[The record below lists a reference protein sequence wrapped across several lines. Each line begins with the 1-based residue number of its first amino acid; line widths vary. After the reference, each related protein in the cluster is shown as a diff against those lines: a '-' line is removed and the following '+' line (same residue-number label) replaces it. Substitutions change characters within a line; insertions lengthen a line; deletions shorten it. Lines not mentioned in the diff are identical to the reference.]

1 MKNLLLTITCIILIS
16 FTWTTHNIILKQ
28 SESKNNYQSISKEE
42 LSKETIE
49 KAEVEENNSTT
60 YNEYIENISSEIVS
74 SQEVTEKE
82 ENKLKSYF
90 ILITDF
96 IFYDGKICNTSFK
109 ELSNEAKERIIN
121 IYVALDNKL
130 ETKSPRYKEKIATTS
145 KTISKNVINEA
156 KNIKDKIKEEY
167 KEAVGEEAYNN
178 TTTVIE
184 DDIKRV
190 KENALPT
197 VNTIKEKSHDAYVE
211 VKDTLNNWYQEFKES
226 GD

>member
-1 MKNLLLTITCIILIS
+1 MLLFHSILHCH
-16 FTWTTHNIILKQ
+16 FCQAKTL
-28 SESKNNYQSISKEE
+28 
-42 LSKETIE
+42 
-49 KAEVEENNSTT
+49 NSTFIAL
-60 YNEYIENISSEIVS
+60 YFPVVS
-74 SQEVTEKE
+74 SCTNSVK
-82 ENKLKSYF
+82 
-90 ILITDF
+90 D
-96 IFYDGKICNTSFK
+96 
-109 ELSNEAKERIIN
+109 LSNEAKERIIN

-130 ETKSPRYKEKIATTS
+130 EAKSPRYKEKIATTS

>member
-1 MKNLLLTITCIILIS
+1 MKNLLLTITCIILIG

-60 YNEYIENISSEIVS
+60 YN
-74 SQEVTEKE
+74 VTEKE

-109 ELSNEAKERIIN
+109 DLSNEAKERIIN

-130 ETKSPRYKEKIATTS
+130 EAKSPRYKEKIATTS

>member
-1 MKNLLLTITCIILIS
+1 MKNLLLTITCIILIG

-96 IFYDGKICNTSFK
+96 IFYDGKICNVFTF
-109 ELSNEAKERIIN
+109 IH
-121 IYVALDNKL
+121 
-130 ETKSPRYKEKIATTS
+130 
-145 KTISKNVINEA
+145 
-156 KNIKDKIKEEY
+156 
-167 KEAVGEEAYNN
+167 
-178 TTTVIE
+178 
-184 DDIKRV
+184 
-190 KENALPT
+190 
-197 VNTIKEKSHDAYVE
+197 VNLAA
-211 VKDTLNNWYQEFKES
+211 
-226 GD
+226 